1 MQRGQLSCAC
11 AELVEGSIRV
21 QQQAS
26 KFTSRPT
33 LDASLSCFC
42 VGSELLSILVAR
54 PVYIDEQQPWD
65 ACTAEVRV

>member
-1 MQRGQLSCAC
+1 M
-11 AELVEGSIRV
+11 RV